1 MQKYLD
7 AVRENICKICVDST
21 EKGKCTLN
29 KNEICAIEF
38 YLPQIVEV
46 VHQTNSEYVDDHY
59 KTLKEKV
66 CSDCKT
72 RDTEGHCFLKD
83 DANCSLDRY
92 FPIIVETIQK
102 VDAGNI

>member
-1 MQKYLD
+1 MQKYIS

-21 EKGKCTLN
+21 TDGDCTLS
-29 KNEICAIEF
+29 KNEFCAVEM

-46 VHQTNSEYVDDHY
+46 VHKTNSEYVEDHY
-59 KTLKEKV
+59 KTLKETI
-66 CSDCKT
+66 CAECKT
-72 RDTEGHCFLKD
+72 RDSYGNCFLKD

-102 VDAGNI
+102 VDAKTL